1 MPQRPL
7 RFYRLFFLILALL
20 IARTVAGQEL
30 PKIALNAI
38 PLGEGTITI
47 DGALDEP
54 VWRSA
59 AEATGFIASE
69 PVDGLPATAGSFVR
83 VAYDQN
89 NLYIGADLHDPDPLQ
104 VYADE
109 RRRDA
114 LFDRSDAFSVLIDPY
129 HDHQTGF
136 LFETNPL
143 SALSDALVSRQGA
156 RIDRDWDGLW
166 EVAARRTE
174 SGWSVEFRIPFST
187 IRFESGASQVWGL
200 QFRRRVPHLKETS
213 FWSRVSRE
221 HPDFEVALAGH
232 LTGIEALHQERR
244 LWIKPYGRGSYAI
257 DRTELNDDRRID
269 TDAGGDFRYKFRT
282 NLTLDLTY
290 RTDFAETEADLFQ
303 TNLSRFPLFFPE
315 KREFFLEGKNFY
327 DFGLS
332 GRVQPFFSRRIGLA
346 QGQVI
351 PILGGGK
358 LTGKVGPYGIGS
370 LYMQTEAD
378 EAVDLPAERFG
389 VVRLSRDLGVKSNVG
404 LIATDRAERT
414 RSGSQTLGFDTT
426 LAPNERL
433 RLDGFWARSGGAD
446 REGAPGQAHYQNFI
460 WRDPFWRINVSHL
473 RIDEAFDPA
482 LGFVQQTDLDESFGY
497 VDIRPRPPS
506 GPIREI
512 GLKTETTYQMETD
525 GDFLYKSHY
534 NRVQADFWSGDFLL
548 ISVDPQRERLPE
560 DFEIRPGIVI
570 PAGTYRYTHT
580 NIYFNTDTRR
590 PYSGIVS
597 LLWGGFYDGSRTS
610 LTLDL
615 TAAPGAGLKLG
626 AGWRTNWVDL
636 PQGEFTSRII
646 KGDFSW
652 SLTNWMLLQGLVQW
666 DREARLLAANFR
678 FSWEYREGSRFY
690 LIVNPTHQG
699 DENALLVLTKL
710 TWLWQPL

>member
-1 MPQRPL
+1 MPQSPH
-7 RFYRLFFLILALL
+7 RFYRLFFFILALL
-20 IARTVAGQEL
+20 IARAAAGEEP
-30 PKIALNAI
+30 PKPSVTAI
-38 PLGEGTITI
+38 PLQEETITI

-59 AEATGFIASE
+59 EEATGFIASE
-69 PVDGLPATAGSFVR
+69 PVDGLPATAESFVR

-89 NLYIGADLHDPDPLQ
+89 NLYIGADLHDPDPLL

-129 HDHQTGF
+129 HDHQTAF

-143 SALSDALVSRQGA
+143 SALSDALVSQQGE

-166 EVAARRTE
+166 EAAARRTE
-174 SGWSVEFRIPFST
+174 TGWSVEFRIPFST
-187 IRFESGASQVWGL
+187 IRFESGASQIWGL

-221 HPDFEVALAGH
+221 HPDFEIALAGH
-232 LTGIEALHQERR
+232 LTGIEAFHQERR
-244 LWIKPYGRGSYAI
+244 LWIKPYGRGSYEI
-257 DRTELNDDRRID
+257 NRTELSDDRHID
-269 TDAGGDFRYKFRT
+269 TDAGGDLRYKFRT

-303 TNLSRFPLFFPE
+303 TNLTRFPLFFPE

-346 QGQVI
+346 RGQII

-378 EAVDLPAERFG
+378 EAVGLPAERFG
-389 VVRLSRDLGVKSNVG
+389 VVRFSRDLGVRSNVG

-414 RSGSQTLGFDTT
+414 HSGSQTLGFDTV

-433 RLDGFWARSGGAD
+433 SLDGFWARSGGAD
-446 REGAPGQAHYQNFI
+446 REAPGQAHYQNFI

-473 RIDEAFDPA
+473 RVDEAFDPA

-497 VDIRPRPPS
+497 VDIRPRPAS

-512 GLKTETTYQMETD
+512 GLKTEMTYQMETD
-525 GDFLYKSHY
+525 GDFLYKSNY

-570 PAGTYRYTHT
+570 PAGTYHYTHT
-580 NIYFNTDTRR
+580 NIYFNTDVRR
-590 PYSGIVS
+590 PFSGIVS

-610 LTLDL
+610 LLLDL

-626 AGWRTNWVDL
+626 AGWQINWVDL
-636 PQGEFTSRII
+636 PQGAFTTQII
-646 KGDFSW
+646 NGDFSW

-666 DREARLLAANFR
+666 DREARLLAANVR
-678 FSWEYREGSRFY
+678 FSWEYREGSRLY
-690 LIVNPTHQG
+690 LIVNPSHQG